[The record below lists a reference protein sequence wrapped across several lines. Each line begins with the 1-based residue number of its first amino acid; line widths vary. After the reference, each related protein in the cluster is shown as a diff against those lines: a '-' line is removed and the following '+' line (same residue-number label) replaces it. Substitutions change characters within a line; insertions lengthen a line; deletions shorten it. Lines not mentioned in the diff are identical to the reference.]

1 MGKGHLIDSNVVIGY
16 LDNKLPGYGMNL
28 MHTIIDETPN
38 ISVITKIEVLRFNA
52 SSDVYKVLE
61 DFINASTIFDLSDHV
76 IEKTIIICKA
86 NKIKLPDAII
96 AATALVHDL
105 TLITRNLTDFKN
117 ITGLQLLNPWN
128 ISENQSL

>member
-1 MGKGHLIDSNVVIGY
+1 VGKGHLIDSNVVIGY

-28 MHTIIDETPN
+28 MHTIIDEIPN

-52 SSDVYKVLE
+52 SVDVYKVLE
-61 DFINASTIFDLSDHV
+61 DFINESTIFDLSDHV
-76 IEKTIIICKA
+76 IEKTITICKA

-105 TLITRNLTDFKN
+105 TLITRNLADFKN